1 MKERFDELVGP
12 IEDPDEHDRLR
23 RVHQLL
29 LSVDPPPEVSPAL
42 QAPIPAE
49 PVQRLPRRRRT
60 ALALLAA
67 ALAAAAFGA
76 GWFANERSGDVEAV
90 ALIPMTGTA
99 QARGA
104 TALIELLPQDE
115 SGNWPMNVRV
125 RGLTPSRD
133 RSDYYESHSQ
143 CPVWP
148 AAVRRLGRH
157 AARLRRAPALDQAL
171 GGRDRLPELEA
182 VSLRIGGPAEAAE
195 FLLRDLLVDLD
206 TGVAQLSEHRIEV
219 VDAEVD
225 HHLLLERPVAGVA
238 REERPD
244 G

>member
-1 MKERFDELVGP
+1 MTERFDELVGP

-42 QAPIPAE
+42 QAPISAE

-115 SGNWPMNVRV
+115 SGNWPMNVRI

-133 RSDYYESHSQ
+133 RSDYYEMWLTKDGKLADP
-143 CPVWP
+143 C
-148 AAVRRLGRH
+148 GRFTVH
-157 AARLRRAPALDQAL
+157 TGLTKVVLSVPYGLRQYDGWVVTRHDSDVP
-171 GGRDRLPELEA
+171 
-182 VSLRIGGPAEAAE
+182 
-195 FLLRDLLVDLD
+195 LLSTKL
-206 TGVAQLSEHRIEV
+206 
-219 VDAEVD
+219 
-225 HHLLLERPVAGVA
+225 
-238 REERPD
+238 
-244 G
+244 

>member
-12 IEDPDEHDRLR
+12 IDDPDERDRLR

-29 LSVDPPPEVSPAL
+29 LSVDPPPEVSSALREPPA
-42 QAPIPAE
+42 AE
-49 PVQRLPRRRRT
+49 PVRLLPRRRRT

-133 RSDYYESHSQ
+133 RSDYYEMWLTKDGKLADP
-143 CPVWP
+143 C
-148 AAVRRLGRH
+148 GRFTVH
-157 AARLRRAPALDQAL
+157 TGLTKIVLSVPYGLRQYDGWVVTRHDSDVP
-171 GGRDRLPELEA
+171 
-182 VSLRIGGPAEAAE
+182 
-195 FLLRDLLVDLD
+195 LLSTKL
-206 TGVAQLSEHRIEV
+206 
-219 VDAEVD
+219 
-225 HHLLLERPVAGVA
+225 
-238 REERPD
+238 
-244 G
+244 